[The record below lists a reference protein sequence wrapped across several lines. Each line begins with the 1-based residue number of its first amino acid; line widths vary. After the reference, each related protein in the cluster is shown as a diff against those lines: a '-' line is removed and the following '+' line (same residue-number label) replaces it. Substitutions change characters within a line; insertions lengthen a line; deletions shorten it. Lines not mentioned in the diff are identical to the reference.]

1 MAEAGLAAR
10 RVVTDTLAVSVMSSD
25 AAIESL
31 VIFLRYSSLPGAHLF
46 ERRCVRC
53 GVRSLI
59 MMIFRAA
66 SSRAARC
73 GAYRATGTELDWMRL
88 EEQGLRGRSGNKLA
102 KVRVFRLTGFA
113 VAGASIGLV
122 GVGIAGKDAFDLGKY
137 NLRRQ
142 TAMKRTRMFV
152 VALAVL
158 GFCVIALKSGVKNAA
173 ASGAAP
179 AAATAQQAAPAAPTI
194 ASVVD
199 SQISGIEKEFVAAAE
214 AMPEDNFNFSP
225 ESLKIPGSEY
235 KGVRTFA
242 LQLKHVAISN
252 YFIWSPITGDKVPES
267 LQGDNGAENVKS
279 KTEII
284 KLLKD
289 SFALG
294 HKAAATLT
302 AENMLQ
308 IPEHSKSTRLRL
320 ATFGVAH
327 AYDHY
332 GQLIEYLRMNGI
344 VPPASRGSAN

>member
-1 MAEAGLAAR
+1 
-10 RVVTDTLAVSVMSSD
+10 
-25 AAIESL
+25 
-31 VIFLRYSSLPGAHLF
+31 
-46 ERRCVRC
+46 
-53 GVRSLI
+53 
-59 MMIFRAA
+59 MMIFRAV
-66 SSRAARC
+66 SSWVVRC

-152 VALAVL
+152 VVLAVL
-158 GFCVIALKSGVKNAA
+158 GFCAIALKSGVKNAA

-179 AAATAQQAAPAAPTI
+179 AAAAAQQAAPAAPTI

-199 SQISGIEKEFVAAAE
+199 SQISGIEKEIVAAAE
-214 AMPEDNFNFSP
+214 AMPEDKFNFSP

-242 LQLKHVAISN
+242 GQVKHVAVAN
-252 YFIWSPITGDKVPES
+252 YFFWAPLTGDTVPPEWEK
-267 LQGDNGAENVKS
+267 ENAPENLKS
-279 KTEII
+279 KAEII
-284 KLLKD
+284 QFLKE

-302 AENMLQ
+302 AENILQ
-308 IPEHSKSTRLRL
+308 SPGHSKSTRLFL

-327 AYDHY
+327 GFDHY
-332 GQLIEYLRMNGI
+332 GQIVQYLRMNGI
-344 VPPASRGSAN
+344 VPPASRAASN